1 MKDYALVI
9 STAKTNL
16 RTLFNHRT
24 LRTMSVALDEALN
37 AILGSTEREIMVSH
51 VQEGEKSKN
60 KFTATLCENVK

>member
-1 MKDYALVI
+1 MKGYALVI

-51 VQEGEKSKN
+51 VQEREKSKN